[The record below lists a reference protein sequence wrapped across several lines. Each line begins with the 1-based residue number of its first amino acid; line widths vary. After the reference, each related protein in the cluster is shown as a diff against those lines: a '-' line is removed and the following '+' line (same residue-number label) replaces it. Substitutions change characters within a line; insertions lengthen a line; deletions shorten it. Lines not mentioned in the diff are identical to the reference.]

1 MRVTHAKTTSTLR
14 CTFAVGQCIYDR
26 FHLHTPCWGSYHW
39 HLIWNTWLPFH
50 GFEVVVNIGVCILF
64 HVTYLHCCAFGS
76 SDCIYHLICMCD
88 LFKFITLIC
97 RHCLNETLFACS
109 NILKKSTSQAKVNDC
124 TVCFQECKLIFFIN
138 IGTRIKIF
146 KQKKK
151 NH

>member
-1 MRVTHAKTTSTLR
+1 M
-14 CTFAVGQCIYDR
+14 
-26 FHLHTPCWGSYHW
+26 
-39 HLIWNTWLPFH
+39 
-50 GFEVVVNIGVCILF
+50 VNIGVCILF

-124 TVCFQECKLIFFIN
+124 TVCFQECKLHFFIN

-151 NH
+151 KSLNTQACINNFRTCLCIAMCQVSLWCIKKIQRITPFERSTAKIYFQ